1 MTASAKSPRKQA
13 IKKPA
18 SENTIP
24 KMISNIFSTLL
35 FSRFAA
41 ASKPIE
47 RVKPAAPKTKMVRGK
62 RRTPPKTVKSTA
74 PARPKAKAAAK
85 KTTAS
90 KSAAAH
96 KTH

>member
-1 MTASAKSPRKQA
+1 MTASAKSPHKQA
-13 IKKPA
+13 IKKPV

-24 KMISNIFSTLL
+24 NMISNIFSTLL

-47 RVKPAAPKTKMVRGK
+47 RVKPAAPKSKMVRGK

-74 PARPKAKAAAK
+74 PARPKAKATAK
-85 KTTAS
+85 KAAP
-90 KSAAAH
+90 KAAAH
-96 KTH
+96 KAH

>member
-13 IKKPA
+13 LKKPA

-47 RVKPAAPKTKMVRGK
+47 RVKPAAPKAKMVRGK
-62 RRTPPKTVKSTA
+62 RRTPPKTVKSTTA
-74 PARPKAKAAAK
+74 ARPKAKAAAK
-85 KTTAS
+85 KAPT
-90 KSAAAH
+90 KAAAH
-96 KTH
+96 KAH